1 MARPSQAKE
10 NLIQAASDL
19 IWEFSYGSTSV
30 DDICARAEVRKGSFY
45 HFFESKAHLT
55 LAAID
60 AAWNKALP
68 LLQDIFAPQVP
79 PLERFQRYAQTIL
92 ESQESC
98 RARSGH
104 VCGCPLSSLGSEI
117 GTLDEM
123 IRAKIAGIF
132 DHHRR
137 FYESAIRDAAQAG
150 LIQPADVAFQASTLQ
165 SCIQGAFTQ
174 ARVLNDL
181 APIRQLQRA
190 LPLILGALPPSQPA
204 ETCAPFS
211 LPS

>member
-55 LAAID
+55 LAAIE
-60 AAWNKALP
+60 AAWSRALP
-68 LLQDIFAPQVP
+68 RLERIFSPETH
-79 PLERFQRYAQTIL
+79 PLERFQRYAEFIL
-92 ESQESC
+92 ESQENC

-104 VCGCPLSSLGSEI
+104 VCGCPLSTLGSEI
-117 GTLDEM
+117 GTFDEM

-132 DHHRR
+132 DHHRL
-137 FYESAIRDAAQAG
+137 FYESAIGDAARAG
-150 LIQPADVAFQASTLQ
+150 LIPPADVAFQANTLQ

-174 ARVLNDL
+174 ARVRNDL

-190 LPLILGALPPSQPA
+190 LPLILGAALPPKLV
-204 ETCAPFS
+204 EVGAPFPLS
-211 LPS
+211 P